1 MEAPA
6 EKGQN
11 RGNDANDANDAGRAR
26 SSPWLSGWVIAPGA
40 VLLTL
45 SVMWGLSTF
54 GHRTDPELAHRLSG
68 LHRVAWLGDEEP
80 SLSETALDLK
90 PATAT
95 PTLARALA
103 GEDPLAVSVAMTTD
117 GVDGLLAPLRSSA
130 SPSAAR
136 SVAAKLQRFE
146 HVHGL
151 RADYLS
157 PRLSLYVPDP
167 LQQLSPELQSALATV
182 ARGVLGGARA
192 PKVTSFP
199 EPLRQVRN
207 VEVMVLIRR
216 DGRSLL
222 WRSARGSSIAR
233 ALLVTTRMARRR
245 WSEREQ
251 TLGGPLR
258 ELLPELEVEVALLHE
273 DGTLGVRDRVF
284 VDSVFKPEHGVAYER
299 RGGWHYSLPE
309 ATQRDGNGAASRAY
323 EKLFADNGLPAST
336 LESPDV
342 RLYRLVVTPLAV
354 SPATESGDNDPAR
367 VDSPD
372 DVLGVIAQ

>member
-1 MEAPA
+1 MEAPSD
-6 EKGQN
+6 KG
-11 RGNDANDANDAGRAR
+11 ANDAARATSLR
-26 SSPWLSGWVIAPGA
+26 WLSGWSIAAGA
-40 VLLTL
+40 LLLTL
-45 SVMWGLSTF
+45 AAMWGLSAF
-54 GHRTDPELAHRLSG
+54 GHRTDAELAHHLSG
-68 LHRVAWLGDEEP
+68 FQRVAWLGEEQP
-80 SLSETALDLK
+80 SLSNNSLDLK
-90 PATAT
+90 PVTAT
-95 PTLARALA
+95 PTMARALA
-103 GEDPLAVSVAMTTD
+103 GDDPLAVSVAMNSS
-117 GVDGLLAPLRSSA
+117 GVDGLLSPLRSLP
-130 SPSAAR
+130 SPSAAK
-136 SVAAKLQRFE
+136 SIAAKLQSFD

-157 PRLSLYVPDP
+157 PRFALYVPDP

-182 ARGVLGGARA
+182 ARGVLGGMRA

-233 ALLVTTRMARRR
+233 ALLVTTQMARRR

-258 ELLPELEVEVALLHE
+258 ELLPELEVEVALLQD
-273 DGTLGVRDRVF
+273 DGTLGARDRAF

-323 EKLFADNGLPAST
+323 EKLFADNGLPATT

-342 RLYRLVVTPLAV
+342 RLYRLVVTTLAV

-372 DVLGVIAQ
+372 DVLGVLDAVAQ

>member
-1 MEAPA
+1 MEPPRDINAP
-6 EKGQN
+6 
-11 RGNDANDANDAGRAR
+11 RVT
-26 SSPWLSGWVIAPGA
+26 SSPWLSGWSIAAGV

-45 SVMWGLSTF
+45 AAMWGLSTF

-68 LHRVAWLGDEEP
+68 LHRVAWLGEEQP
-80 SLSETALDLK
+80 SFSDSALDLK

-95 PTLARALA
+95 PAVARALA
-103 GEDPLAVSVAMTTD
+103 GDDPLAVPVAMTTE
-117 GVDGLLAPLRSSA
+117 GVDGLLSPLRSSP
-130 SPSAAR
+130 SLSAAK
-136 SVAAKLQRFE
+136 SVAGKLQGFG
-146 HVHGL
+146 HVRGL

-157 PRLSLYVPDP
+157 SRFALYVPDP
-167 LQQLSPELQSALATV
+167 LQQLSPDLQSALATV
-182 ARGVLGGARA
+182 ARGVLGGMRA

-233 ALLVTTRMARRR
+233 ALLVTTQMARRR

-273 DGTLGVRDRVF
+273 DGTLGARERAF

-323 EKLFADNGLPAST
+323 EKLFADNGLPATT

-342 RLYRLVVTPLAV
+342 RLYRLVVTTLAV
-354 SPATESGDNDPAR
+354 SPATESGDDDPAR

-372 DVLGVIAQ
+372 DVLGALDDVLAE